1 MDSSTIF
8 SICNSLAMFSW
19 IALMIF
25 PFSKLVQ
32 RILFIVTI
40 CSFSLL
46 YSAFVW
52 PSMNLEVFNEFSSLA
67 GVTKLF
73 SVPDMV
79 LIGWVHYLCFDLMVG
94 LYIVNNAE
102 KNGINRFVIIPS
114 LLFTF
119 MMGPFGLLLYLITRA
134 VITRKNVL
142 NYS

>member
-1 MDSSTIF
+1 
-8 SICNSLAMFSW
+8 
-19 IALMIF
+19 MIF

-32 RILFIVTI
+32 KILFIVVI
-40 CSFSLL
+40 LSFSIL

-52 PSMNLEVFNEFSSLA
+52 PSMNMEAFQEFSSLA
-67 GVTKLF
+67 GVTRLF

-119 MMGPFGLLLYLITRA
+119 MMGPFGLLLY
-134 VITRKNVL
+134 VIIKSIAIRKIEL
-142 NYS
+142 KYT

>member
-1 MDSSTIF
+1 MDSSAIF
-8 SICNSLAMFSW
+8 SICNTIAFFSW
-19 IALMIF
+19 IVLMIF

-32 RILFIVTI
+32 KILFIVVI
-40 CSFSLL
+40 LSFSIL

-52 PSMNLEVFNEFSSLA
+52 PSMNMEAFQEFSSLA
-67 GVTKLF
+67 GVTRLF

-119 MMGPFGLLLYLITRA
+119 MMGPFGLLLY
-134 VITRKNVL
+134 VIIKSIAIRKIEL
-142 NYS
+142 KYT